1 MACWRTRE
9 IAWPV
14 LQLNAGA
21 MMSKRVLIAEDSG
34 ATQKFISYTLR
45 SRGYHVEICGDG
57 LDALSRYAAEE
68 FDCVIL
74 DIMMP
79 RMNGLDVLAEIRSQ
93 YPDRKTPIILLT
105 SETRPDDQK
114 RGLDLG
120 ASSFVAKPFKPE
132 QLLEVV
138 EKLAGKN

>member
-1 MACWRTRE
+1 M
-9 IAWPV
+9 
-14 LQLNAGA
+14 
-21 MMSKRVLIAEDSG
+21 KRILVAEDSG
-34 ATQKFISYTLR
+34 ATQKFIAYTLR
-45 SRGYHVEICGDG
+45 SRGYEVDTCADG
-57 LDALSRYAAEE
+57 LDALTRYASETY
-68 FDCVIL
+68 DGVVL

-114 RGLDLG
+114 RGLELG
-120 ASSFVAKPFKPE
+120 ADSFVAKPFKPE

-138 EKLAGKN
+138 EKLAGKA